1 MKQQRWKNSLWRN
14 WPEGLSIVLTGLFLL
29 QYVLWMQKEE
39 GVWLPE
45 TVTVVKL
52 TLLFTVLTELLVFL
66 PWLLRQVLQLTFLF
80 TVTGYMTGY
89 APVWRKPVELTDT
102 VLLIQENFIPLEP
115 FIWFALSAWLITLFA
130 LTMMK
135 TKKLVISALVV
146 TVFIFAVRDSVG
158 TLDLRGEAGAVIF
171 SGLLLTILCFAAEL
185 KKNNP
190 EGGPQ
195 VSRYVPFIT
204 LPAAIL
210 LILVVFLGMQAPN
223 VRPMLTDP
231 YTLWNNLQ
239 ANRSFLSAG
248 GNSSIFTL
256 GGGAVSGYGRDDS
269 SLGGQ
274 LTLNQT
280 PVMSVVSP
288 QRSYWRG
295 ETRSRYTGEGW
306 ITSEVEREALLSPVS
321 ARLPVASGRESD
333 SSRLQTVEVTQTVTM
348 AEVGKEYPVLFG
360 AYAIDRV
367 RSITTDGPGADLS
380 PLQWSPRLSE
390 LRWTGSS
397 QRIYPVSYTLTSKIP
412 VVREEDLR
420 KLPAALLATAGLE
433 EYLALPESLPA
444 RVRELALQVTAPGQN
459 LYDKVKRLEQYLTTA
474 YPYTTAP
481 NLNAGQSKDFVDR
494 FLFEI
499 KEGYCDYFSTAM
511 AVMLRSIGIPSRWVK
526 GFAPGEAVA
535 EGEYLVRNSDAHS
548 WVEAYFPGY
557 GWLPFEPTSGF
568 SLPVNGLEADVAA
581 EPVPEVSTEPEA
593 SSAPEL
599 PDPAEPASAAADHN
613 SRGSFL
619 GWRAAG
625 AAAAAFLLSLSW
637 IFRRHIPFLRS
648 IRPPTGQLNTNRRVL
663 LEVEHFL
670 RDARRRGYSRKEHET
685 VREAVQR
692 WGNEGNGAEPDDVEA
707 LLLLFEK
714 AKYSDL
720 PVTEEEFTALTMRMQ
735 EIRERWKKGGVQADV
750 KA

>member
-1 MKQQRWKNSLWRN
+1 MKQQRWKNILWGN
-14 WPEGLSIVLTGLFLL
+14 WPEGLSVVVTGLFLL
-29 QYVLWMQKEE
+29 QYVLWMQKED
-39 GVWLPE
+39 GVWLTE

-52 TLLFTVLTELLVFL
+52 TLLFTVLTELMGFL
-66 PWLLRQVLQLTFLF
+66 PWLLRQLLQLTFLF
-80 TVTGYMTGY
+80 SVTGYMTGY
-89 APVWRKPVELTDT
+89 VPVWRRPVELKDT
-102 VLLIQENFIPLEP
+102 VLLIQENFIQLEP

-130 LTMMK
+130 ISMMK
-135 TKKLVISALVV
+135 TKKLAITALVL
-146 TVFIFAVRDSVG
+146 TVIIFAVRDSFG
-158 TLDLRGEAGAVIF
+158 TLDLRGEVGAVIF
-171 SGLLLTILCFAAEL
+171 CGLLLIILCHAAVL
-185 KKNNP
+185 KKSNP
-190 EGGPQ
+190 DGGPQ
-195 VSRYVPFIT
+195 ISRYAPFIT

-210 LILVVFLGMQAPN
+210 LVLVVFLGMQAPN
-223 VRPMLTDP
+223 VQPMLTDP

-239 ANRSFLSAG
+239 TNRSFLSAG
-248 GNSSIFTL
+248 GNSSIFSL

-306 ITSEVEREALLSPVS
+306 ITSEVEREAALSPVS
-321 ARLPVASGRESD
+321 AKLPVASGRESD

-348 AEVGKEYPVLFG
+348 AELGKEYPVLFG

-367 RSITTDGPGADLS
+367 RSITPDGPGVDLS

-390 LRWTGSS
+390 LRWAGSS

-412 VVREEDLR
+412 VVREEELR
-420 KLPAALLATAGLE
+420 KLPAALPSTDGLE
-433 EYLALPESLPA
+433 EYLAVPESLPA
-444 RVRELALQVTAPGQN
+444 RVRELALQVTASGQN
-459 LYDKVKRLEQYLTTA
+459 LYDKVKRLEQYLATTF
-474 YPYTTAP
+474 PYTTTP

-511 AVMLRSIGIPSRWVK
+511 AVMLRSIDIPSRWVK
-526 GFAPGEAVA
+526 GFAPGEATA
-535 EGEYLVRNSDAHS
+535 DGEYLVRNSDAHS
-548 WVEAYFPGY
+548 WVEVYFPGY

-568 SLPVNGLEADVAA
+568 SLPVNGVQANAAA

-593 SSAPEL
+593 TSAPEQ
-599 PDPAEPASAAADHN
+599 PVPAEPAAAAADPI

-619 GWRAAG
+619 GGGAG
-625 AAAAAFLLSLSW
+625 AAAAAILLGFGW
-637 IFRRHIPFLRS
+637 IFRRYIPLLRS
-648 IRPPTGQLNTNRRVL
+648 IRPATGPLDTNRRVL
-663 LEVEHFL
+663 LEMERFL
-670 RDARRRGYSRKEHET
+670 RDARRKGYSRKDHET

-692 WGNEGNGAEPDDVEA
+692 WGKEGNGAEPGDVEA
-707 LLLLFEK
+707 ILLLFEK

-720 PVTEEEFTALTMRMQ
+720 PVTEEELTALTTRMQ
-735 EIRERWKKGGVQADV
+735 GIGERWKKGGGQAYV